1 MDVVYLRPALAY
13 YVGSAL
19 LSLGRYLRI
28 KNSMISFEMLKQA
41 SDSTR
46 TLSSGLL
53 LLSVA
58 LMATA
63 PHDVWVLG
71 ILWAIALI
79 GLAIHA
85 FMIFR
90 DPAPWYVASGLFSI
104 ICILIVAIIAFAGT
118 FS

>member
-1 MDVVYLRPALAY
+1 MDFVYLRPALAY
-13 YVGSAL
+13 FIISAL

-28 KNSMISFEMLKQA
+28 RGSMISFEMLKQA

-63 PHDVWVLG
+63 PHGVWVLG
-71 ILWAIALI
+71 ILWCIAIV
-79 GLAIHA
+79 GVAIHA
-85 FMIFR
+85 FMILR
-90 DPAPWYVASGLFSI
+90 DPAPWYVASNIFSV
-104 ICILIVAIIAFAGT
+104 ICIFIVAIIAFAGT